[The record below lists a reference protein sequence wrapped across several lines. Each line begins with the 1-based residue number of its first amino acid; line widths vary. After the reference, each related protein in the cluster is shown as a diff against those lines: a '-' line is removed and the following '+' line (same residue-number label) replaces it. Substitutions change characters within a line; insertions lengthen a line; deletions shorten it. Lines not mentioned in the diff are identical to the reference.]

1 MTKAQL
7 KRRTSKL
14 TNDFKDIME
23 KMNKLEE
30 RLAISRPLVIKVIPS
45 GSTINGVLHF
55 QEDRIFLDMAAAKA
69 HGLLGKLTKPEQD
82 TRACHLVEEKL
93 CMTGNHKIARDL
105 FSHKRFDKL
114 LVAKKS

>member
-7 KRRTSKL
+7 KRRTSKI
-14 TNDFKDIME
+14 TNEFKDVME
-23 KMNKLEE
+23 KMDKLEE
-30 RLAISRPLVIKVIPS
+30 RLAVVRPLVFKVVPS

-69 HGLLGKLTKPEQD
+69 HGLLNKLTKPEQD
-82 TRACHLVEEKL
+82 TRACHLVEERL
-93 CMTGNHKIARDL
+93 CMTGKHRIAKDL

-114 LVAKKS
+114 LVVKK